1 MYVVGKI
8 ATNKTKANC
17 IPSTP
22 PPPVRDAPGR
32 CPNMPIDTRN
42 MPARAEEVAADAV
55 SSLTEK
61 KEKKVS
67 SLVYLVGNVSLQRTL
82 KNCETLMVA

>member
-1 MYVVGKI
+1 MRLGEAFSGCIIYVVGKI

-22 PPPVRDAPGR
+22 LPPVRDAPGR
-32 CPNMPIDTRN
+32 GEIMAIDTRN

-55 SSLTEK
+55 SSLTEEKKKK
-61 KEKKVS
+61 KEKSV
-67 SLVYLVGNVSLQRTL
+67 V
-82 KNCETLMVA
+82 

>member
-1 MYVVGKI
+1 
-8 ATNKTKANC
+8 
-17 IPSTP
+17 
-22 PPPVRDAPGR
+22 
-32 CPNMPIDTRN
+32 